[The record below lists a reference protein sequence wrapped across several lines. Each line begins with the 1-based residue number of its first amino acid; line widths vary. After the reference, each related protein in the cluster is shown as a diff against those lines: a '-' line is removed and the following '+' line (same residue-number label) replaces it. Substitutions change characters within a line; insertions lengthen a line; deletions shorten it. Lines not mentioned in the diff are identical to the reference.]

1 MYEAARTRRVTR
13 RRAGFTAEQRSH
25 FGREWRRSRSRSRSV
40 SRDGH
45 GALVP
50 EGGAQAVMDAG
61 RFPDLSFLSLRSS
74 PTLGSASSTPSCP
87 FRTRSRP
94 RRTYLPCWCGT
105 MGAGESRAAQA
116 AGPDYYA
123 LLEVEESA
131 TADEIKVCFH
141 PTSRLSGTH
150 HSRLSAADAN
160 MSLPTS
166 AAAIFPKARSSPPPG
181 QECGRYRRRDP
192 AVRCYSA
199 GIRGLLAS

>member
-1 MYEAARTRRVTR
+1 M
-13 RRAGFTAEQRSH
+13 
-25 FGREWRRSRSRSRSV
+25 

-45 GALVP
+45 GVV
-50 EGGAQAVMDAG
+50 GGAQAVMDAG

-74 PTLGSASSTPSCP
+74 PTLSSVGLYS
-87 FRTRSRP
+87 FRTHSRP